1 MFSTVRV
8 NSQIF
13 ILTKGQTPVLEVGN
27 VCEEPK
33 LKPAPYQTSQMPN
46 PYQFPQPQVVEL
58 VVQTPNG
65 RRTFPGIPADKTAHD
80 DSVGGV
86 PIFVTEDKSLMLNEL
101 NVLKA
106 KSENIVK
113 SYEHNKELIGIYDG
127 MIGALNPE
135 AAEKKQYEAR
145 ISSLESQ
152 LQQTLDMMR
161 EMMSRNEK
169 PDGGSKSSKNK
180 E

>member
-13 ILTKGQTPVLEVGN
+13 ILTKGQTPILEVGN

-33 LKPAPYQTSQMPN
+33 LKPAPYQPSQMPN
-46 PYQFPQPQVVEL
+46 PYQYPQPQVVEL

-65 RRTFPGIPADKTAHD
+65 RRTLQGLPSDKTAFD
-80 DSVGGV
+80 GNNGA
-86 PIFVTEDKSLMLNEL
+86 IFVTEDKNLMLNEL
-101 NVLKA
+101 TVLRTQ
-106 KSENIVK
+106 SENIVK
-113 SYEHNKELIGIYDG
+113 GYEQNKELIGIYDG
-127 MIGALNPE
+127 MIGTLNPE
-135 AAEKKQYEAR
+135 VAEKKQYEAR
-145 ISSLESQ
+145 ISSLENQ

-169 PDGGSKSSKNK
+169 PDGASKTSKNK

>member
-33 LKPAPYQTSQMPN
+33 LKPAPYQPSQMPN
-46 PYQFPQPQVVEL
+46 PYQYPQPQVVEL

-65 RRTFPGIPADKTAHD
+65 RRTLQGLPSDKPAFDGNNGA
-80 DSVGGV
+80 
-86 PIFVTEDKSLMLNEL
+86 IFVTEDKNLMLNEL
-101 NVLKA
+101 NVLKTQ
-106 KSENIVK
+106 SENIVK
-113 SYEHNKELIGIYDG
+113 GYEHNKGLIGIYDG
-127 MIGALNPE
+127 MIGTLNPE

-161 EMMSRNEK
+161 EMMSREK
-169 PDGGSKSSKNK
+169 SDGGNKSSKNK

>member
-13 ILTKGQTPVLEVGN
+13 ILTKGQTPILEVGN

-33 LKPAPYQTSQMPN
+33 LKPAPYQSSQMPN
-46 PYQFPQPQVVEL
+46 PYQYPQPQIVEL

-65 RRTFPGIPADKTAHD
+65 RRTLQGLPSDKTAFD
-80 DSVGGV
+80 GNNGA
-86 PIFVTEDKSLMLNEL
+86 IFVTEDKNLMLNEL
-101 NVLKA
+101 NVLRTQ
-106 KSENIVK
+106 SENIVK
-113 SYEHNKELIGIYDG
+113 GYEQNKELIGIYDG
-127 MIGALNPE
+127 MIGTLNPE
-135 AAEKKQYEAR
+135 VAEKKQYEAR
-145 ISSLESQ
+145 ISSLENQ

-169 PDGGSKSSKNK
+169 PDGASKTSKNK

>member
-33 LKPAPYQTSQMPN
+33 LKPAPYQPSQMPN
-46 PYQFPQPQVVEL
+46 PYQYPQPQVVEL

-65 RRTFPGIPADKTAHD
+65 RRALQGLPGDKTAFD
-80 DSVGGV
+80 GNNGA
-86 PIFVTEDKSLMLNEL
+86 IFVTEDKNLMLNEL
-101 NVLKA
+101 NVLKTQ
-106 KSENIVK
+106 SENIVK

-145 ISSLESQ
+145 ISSLENQ
-152 LQQTLDMMR
+152 LQQTLNMMR

-169 PDGGSKSSKNK
+169 PDGGSKTSKNK

>member
-13 ILTKGQTPVLEVGN
+13 ILTKGQTPILEVGN

-33 LKPAPYQTSQMPN
+33 LKPAPYQPSQMPN
-46 PYQFPQPQVVEL
+46 PYQYPQPQVVEL

-65 RRTFPGIPADKTAHD
+65 RRTLQGLPSDKTAFD
-80 DSVGGV
+80 GNNGA
-86 PIFVTEDKSLMLNEL
+86 IFVTEDKNLMLNEL
-101 NVLKA
+101 NVLRTQ
-106 KSENIVK
+106 SENIVK
-113 SYEHNKELIGIYDG
+113 GYEQNKELIGIYDG
-127 MIGALNPE
+127 MIGTLNPE
-135 AAEKKQYEAR
+135 VAEKKQYEAR
-145 ISSLESQ
+145 ISSLENQ

-169 PDGGSKSSKNK
+169 PDGASKTSKNK

>member
-33 LKPAPYQTSQMPN
+33 LKPAPYQPAQMPN
-46 PYQFPQPQVVEL
+46 PYQYPQPQVVEL

-65 RRTFPGIPADKTAHD
+65 RRTLQGLPSDKTAFD
-80 DSVGGV
+80 GNNGA
-86 PIFVTEDKSLMLNEL
+86 IFVTEDKNLMLNEL
-101 NVLKA
+101 NVLKTQ
-106 KSENIVK
+106 SENIVK
-113 SYEHNKELIGIYDG
+113 GYEHNKELIGIYDG
-127 MIGALNPE
+127 MIGTLNPE

-161 EMMSRNEK
+161 EMMSREK
-169 PDGGSKSSKNK
+169 SDGGGKSSKNK